1 MLITAI
7 ALKLLSL
14 TTLKYE
20 VKAKGMFILKKKDDK
35 TYECSFY
42 NPESTNT
49 ASDIESKISM
59 TGYSITNKNTS
70 TSNES
75 GVRFELQQTLNKDD
89 N

>member
-1 MLITAI
+1 DE
-7 ALKLLSL
+7 KRQN
-14 TTLKYE
+14 
-20 VKAKGMFILKKKDDK
+20 
-35 TYECSFY
+35 FY
-42 NPESTNT
+42 KPESTNT
-49 ASDIESKISM
+49 ASENETKISM

>member
-1 MLITAI
+1 MNRFGLVLIIVI
-7 ALKLLSL
+7 ALKLLTL
-14 TTLKYE
+14 TTLKVE
-20 VKAKGMFILKKKDDK
+20 VKAKGMFILKKKDDN

-42 NPESTNT
+42 NPESTNS

-75 GVRFELQQTLNKDD
+75 GVHFELTK
-89 N
+89 